1 MISRCQK
8 YVAKIGGCD
17 CCQYVLYVKQKEQP
31 EDNVF
36 FDTLLYF
43 DRKEWYIW
51 KENCRQ
57 ENFTDILKEM
67 YIR

>member
-17 CCQYVLYVKQKEQP
+17 CCLYVLYVKQKEQP

-43 DRKEWYIW
+43 DRKE
-51 KENCRQ
+51 
-57 ENFTDILKEM
+57 
-67 YIR
+67 